1 MRQNIRSDINGIAG
15 KYLSPVRRENMR
27 LLEIGMGCS
36 MHNGVEGMHSL
47 SVSVWND
54 AIDFGAVWPAG
65 ILLKA
70 DT

>member
-47 SVSVWND
+47 SVSVRND
-54 AIDFGAVWPAG
+54 AINLVQCGQQG
-65 ILLKA
+65 IA
-70 DT
+70 ES